1 MKQYQSLFRNRN
13 FLLHWLAGAISNIGD
28 FFNTLALVKLL
39 SEDPAHLGLY
49 MAVIMVAH
57 MLPGLVLGPLAGVMA
72 DRLPR
77 KAIMIVSDVLRAGLM
92 LGLVVVQQPAQILT
106 LVALGAIVS
115 AFFNPASSAM
125 LPSLVAKEELVTAGS
140 LSVMTQRMAMLL
152 GNGIGAWFL
161 MAAGAHNVFYV
172 DAASFIVSALMV
184 AGIRVQATTKPASDD
199 AQDDSGAGLW
209 GKFRGDVV
217 EALAFLR
224 NAPVVRH
231 LLGTLAITAVAD
243 SALNVLLVT
252 FFTISLGLAAASIG
266 FVWALFGGASV
277 IGALAIGAVGQRV
290 HWRHLMS
297 YGMVYAWFVMMAALL
312 TESVVPSIT
321 FLTLLGLGSGA
332 MNVGLQAAI
341 GELVPDHVRG
351 RVLSAGGMMQSLIYV
366 VGVTSAGLLSDHFGP
381 TRTLMGFISFFLF
394 GAIYAFIAFRPSPQV
409 PAEAEPAAVA
419 EPTAVAD

>member
-1 MKQYQSLFRNRN
+1 VKQYRSLFRNRN
-13 FLLHWLAGAISNIGD
+13 FLLHWLAGAISNVGD

-57 MLPGLVLGPLAGVMA
+57 MLPGLILGPVAGVMA

-77 KAIMIVSDVLRAGLM
+77 KVIMIVSDVLRAGLM
-92 LGLVVVQQPAQILT
+92 LGLVVVRQPVQILT
-106 LVALGAIVS
+106 LVALAAIVS
-115 AFFNPASSAM
+115 AFFNPASNALM
-125 LPSLVAKEELVTAGS
+125 PSLVAKEELVTAGS

-172 DAASFIVSALMV
+172 DAASFVVSALMV
-184 AGIRVQATTKPASDD
+184 AGIRVKAATVPTPDRAE
-199 AQDDSGAGLW
+199 AESGAGLW
-209 GKFRGDVV
+209 GKFRGDIG

-231 LLGTLAITAVAD
+231 LLGTLAITSVAD
-243 SALNVLLVT
+243 SALNVLLIP
-252 FFTISLGLAAASIG
+252 FFMIGLGLAAASIG
-266 FVWALFGGASV
+266 FVNALFGGASV
-277 IGALAIGAVGQRV
+277 IGALVIGAMGHRV

-297 YGMVYAWFVMMAALL
+297 YGMVFGWFVMMAALL
-312 TESVVPSIT
+312 TDSVVPSIT

-351 RVLSAGGMMQSLIYV
+351 RVFSAWGMVNSSIYV
-366 VGVTSAGLLSDHFGP
+366 VGVTAAGLLSDKFGP
-381 TRTLMGFISFFLF
+381 TRTLMGFTTFFLL
-394 GAIYAFIAFRPSPQV
+394 GAIYAFIAFRRP
-409 PAEAEPAAVA
+409 PAVRTEAEPAAVA
-419 EPTAVAD
+419 D